1 MFESALGCGGWS
13 QAGWQHPQA
22 GIINLDADFLY
33 PVQVKSSRPR
43 PGKSLR
49 GILGVSSC
57 VGWGRGGG
65 LCTVHG
71 GVWVERGMARQRRG
85 WSTFLRA
92 HFYPLNAHAC

>member
-22 GIINLDADFLY
+22 GILNLDAEFLY
-33 PVQVKSSRPR
+33 PVQVKSSRPQ

-49 GILGVSSC
+49 GILWVSSC

-65 LCTVHG
+65 CTVHG
-71 GVWVERGMARQRRG
+71 VVGLSGAWRGSAGGGQH
-85 WSTFLRA
+85 S
-92 HFYPLNAHAC
+92 

>member
-13 QAGWQHPQA
+13 QAGWQYPQA
-22 GIINLDADFLY
+22 GIVNLDADFLY

-49 GILGVSSC
+49 GILWVSSC

-65 LCTVHG
+65 ALCMGVFGLSGAWRGSAG
-71 GVWVERGMARQRRG
+71 GGQH
-85 WSTFLRA
+85 S
-92 HFYPLNAHAC
+92 